1 MREIRV
7 GIVTC
12 ASMHDQIIE
21 CATALEGSF
30 KIYPIIPAC
39 TFSVKVDLLRH
50 YLDKSITENDVTIL
64 AYGVCHP
71 HLMKLLAEY
80 NDKVVR
86 FNGSNCYE
94 MFLGTEKYT
103 EYCKKIYWMLNK
115 PFFTKFKKDLLA
127 GFDVG
132 TNNCK
137 VLIGA
142 TYKKLIYVK
151 FENDQLD
158 IALVGDFAS
167 TIGLEYEI
175 HLTHTTNLMRLLKEA
190 LASVYPANLSTLIE
204 DSPIYPDKSELQIIL
219 ENIGEIIYKI
229 DIHSRKFSFISPQ
242 VTSILGYTP
251 LEFKDIMNDYSQ
263 VPLYHEDDRGKVLAG
278 RYNFLIKCVNKGLQE
293 PYEVEYRM
301 KHKSGNVLWVL
312 ETIYPHYSPEGYI
325 ESFVG
330 KIEVITERKKAEEK
344 LYQFISTVS
353 HELRTPL
360 TVMGQ
365 SALNLKKYKDRLSE
379 QEKTKLNEIM
389 IRNVAILVELVEDLL
404 IISRIDEKRVELI
417 WKEYRPL
424 NLILE
429 ITHLMEFC
437 LTAKGITIE
446 VAVDTDLQLFGD
458 EKRVSQIF
466 RNLIDNAIKFS
477 PEKSKIEI
485 KAIDHYKGIYN
496 PQEFDGVLFQ
506 FKDFGIGIRKKD
518 LPRLFQRFF
527 RTDDA
532 IIMDGTGLGLSI
544 TKELIKLHNGEIFVE
559 SKYGKGSTFL
569 VFFPRL
575 EHPL

>member
-21 CATALEGSF
+21 CATSLEGSF

-39 TFSVKVDLLRH
+39 TFSVKVDLLK
-50 YLDKSITENDVTIL
+50 YNLDKSITENDVTLL

-71 HLMKLLAEY
+71 HLMELLAEY

-103 EYCKKIYWMLNK
+103 EYHKKIYWMLNK

-127 GFDVG
+127 GFEVG

-137 VLIGA
+137 VLIGD

-151 FENDQLD
+151 FEKDQLD
-158 IALVGDFAS
+158 IDLVRDFANA
-167 TIGLEYEI
+167 TGLEYEVY
-175 HLTHTTNLMRLLKEA
+175 LTDTANMMRLLKEA
-190 LASVYPANLSTLIE
+190 LASVHPANVVTLKE
-204 DSPIYPDKSELQIIL
+204 DSSIYPDKSELHIIL

-229 DIHSRKFSFISPQ
+229 DVHSRKFTFISPQ

-251 LEFKDIMNDYSQ
+251 VEFKDIINDYTQ
-263 VPLYHEDDRGKVLAG
+263 VPLYHEDDREKILAG
-278 RYNFLIKCVNKGLQE
+278 RYNFLIKCLNKGLQE

-301 KHKSGNVLWVL
+301 KHKSGNVLWVM
-312 ETIYPHYSPEGYI
+312 ETLYPHYSPEGYT

-353 HELRTPL
+353 HELRTPITAL
-360 TVMGQ
+360 MQ
-365 SALNLKKYKDRLSE
+365 SAFNLKKYKDRFSE
-379 QEKTKLNEIM
+379 QEKIKLNEII
-389 IRNVAILVELVEDLL
+389 IRNIAILDELVEDLL
-404 IISRIDEKRVELI
+404 IMSRIDEKKVTLT

-429 ITHLMEFC
+429 IIDLMESHR
-437 LTAKGITIE
+437 TAKGITIK
-446 VAVDTDLQLFGD
+446 VDVDTNLQLFGD
-458 EKRVSQIF
+458 AKRVSQIF

-477 PEKSKIEI
+477 PEKSNIEI
-485 KAIDHYKGIYN
+485 RAIDHYKGIYN
-496 PQEFDGVLFQ
+496 PQELDGVLFQ
-506 FKDFGIGIRKKD
+506 FKDFGIGIREQD

-532 IIMDGTGLGLSI
+532 IIMEGTGLGLSI
-544 TKELIKLHNGEIFVE
+544 IKELLKLHNGEIFVE
-559 SKYGKGSTFL
+559 SEYGKGSTFL
-569 VFFPRL
+569 LFFPRL